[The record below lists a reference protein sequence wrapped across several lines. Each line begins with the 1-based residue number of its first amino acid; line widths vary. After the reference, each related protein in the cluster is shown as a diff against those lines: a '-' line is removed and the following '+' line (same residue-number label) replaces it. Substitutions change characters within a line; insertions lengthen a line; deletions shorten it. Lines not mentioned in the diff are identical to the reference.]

1 MIKTNQKLTTPDLL
15 VVKIYNFNAYSP
27 FIIQQNT
34 WIYKMILGKKLEIIE
49 NYENEQV
56 VVRSSVVK
64 TNSK

>member
-1 MIKTNQKLTTPDLL
+1 
-15 VVKIYNFNAYSP
+15 
-27 FIIQQNT
+27 
-34 WIYKMILGKKLEIIE
+34 MILGKKLEIIE

>member
-1 MIKTNQKLTTPDLL
+1 MIKTNQKLTAPDLL
-15 VVKIYNFNAYSP
+15 VVKIYNFHAYSP
-27 FIIQQNT
+27 FIIQHNT